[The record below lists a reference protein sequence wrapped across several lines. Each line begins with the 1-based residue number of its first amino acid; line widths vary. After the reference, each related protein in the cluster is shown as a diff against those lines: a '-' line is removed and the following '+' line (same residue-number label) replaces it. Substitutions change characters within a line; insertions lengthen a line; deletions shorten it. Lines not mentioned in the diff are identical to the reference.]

1 MATEA
6 QIKANQENAKKS
18 TGPTT
23 EEGKQRSSMNATT
36 HAIFARI
43 PTLPGEDQE
52 FLQAIADDIYKTYKP
67 QDAME
72 VMLVER
78 ITIAYFKQVR
88 LRAAEAAHIKINMSE
103 DRLTLRL
110 NIVLEVPYLD
120 RFTFEDLSPEKEEH
134 YQILLKVAEEFK
146 MQDEAYKDFSVEMI
160 EKNMPF
166 TFGLLKYKPIEY
178 KGTWEVFIT
187 RPDSIRLAMKE
198 IKGGVTNYLE
208 KNKFAHTAF
217 YLWEEIKTMQRLPK
231 GIEMDLFNKYQTQFD
246 NDFYRAMKMLQ
257 EYRNNKAKII
267 EGEVV
272 GVDSR

>member
-18 TGPTT
+18 TGPKT
-23 EEGKQRSSMNATT
+23 ENGKQRSSMNATT
-36 HAIFARI
+36 HGIFARI
-43 PTLPGEDQE
+43 PSLPGEDQE
-52 FLQAIADDIYKTYKP
+52 FLKAIADDIYNTYKP

-72 VMLVER
+72 VILVER

-88 LRAAEAAHIKINMSE
+88 LRAAEEAHIKINMSE
-103 DRLTLRL
+103 DRLTLSL
-110 NIVLEVPYLD
+110 NMALEVPYLD
-120 RFTFEDLSPEKEEH
+120 RFTFEDLTPEKEEH

-178 KGTWEVFIT
+178 KGTWEIFIT
-187 RPDSIRLAMKE
+187 RPDSISLAMKE
-198 IKGGVTNYLE
+198 IKQGVTNYLE
-208 KNKFAHTAF
+208 QNKFAHTAF

-231 GIEMDLFNKYQTQFD
+231 GIEMDLFNKYQKQFD
-246 NDFYRAMKMLQ
+246 NDFYRAMKMFQ
-257 EYRNNKAKII
+257 DYRNNKVKLI
-267 EGEVV
+267 EGEVIEEV
-272 GVDSR
+272 AA